1 MPIAVNAGREP
12 ELTVIGASIGGH
24 LFPVKPKHPFYVGA
38 VRIQP
43 AIRGDIFYLEDIIC
57 PDNANCLVGL
67 RDIVPLDEGIVLVD
81 LVFPSSIFIRH
92 KNSSCFFPR
101 PVQQQGR
108 GSLPS
113 SVRDTARLPLGTT
126 RDMCH
131 PLYYFDSRF
140 TNAFSESAN
149 NIIKDIEKQGKGYSF
164 DTLRD
169 NETITKDNFFIIN
182 QQSPPRHV
190 TSCVTTHLMIL
201 YHSS

>member
-1 MPIAVNAGREP
+1 VSCSPFSSSRIFKSTSQIRLAVPAV
-12 ELTVIGASIGGH
+12 TVST
-24 LFPVKPKHPFYVGA
+24 
-38 VRIQP
+38 
-43 AIRGDIFYLEDIIC
+43 
-57 PDNANCLVGL
+57 
-67 RDIVPLDEGIVLVD
+67 
-81 LVFPSSIFIRH
+81 
-92 KNSSCFFPR
+92 SSCFFPR
-101 PVQQQGR
+101 PVQQQGL
-108 GSLPS
+108 GSACPKLHPG
-113 SVRDTARLPLGTT
+113 RTARLPLGTA